1 MPGTPQDTNIA
12 TKPVGFLQ
20 DDQGNNSSMRLMAII
35 SLCSAIAFSCAVF
48 WRINQNYTEKATEQ
62 GRYLKLI
69 EQEVSKKDAPHL
81 ERIIS
86 SVERLDQL
94 NQTEKGEEGMAIIY
108 AFLGAAFGGKSV
120 QKLAEAKGSQSAPTK
135 PKPMATPANGP

>member
-1 MPGTPQDTNIA
+1 MVGTPQDTNIA

-69 EQEVSKKDAPHL
+69 EQEVSKDAPDL

-135 PKPMATPANGP
+135 PKTIANPGSSP

>member
-1 MPGTPQDTNIA
+1 M
-12 TKPVGFLQ
+12 VGFLQ
-20 DDQGNNSSMRLMAII
+20 DDQGNNSSMRLMAIL
-35 SLCSAIAFSCAVF
+35 SLFSAIAFSGAVF
-48 WRINQNYTEKATEQ
+48 WRINQNYIENATEQ

-69 EQEVSKKDAPHL
+69 EQEVSKDAPDL

-108 AFLGAAFGGKSV
+108 AFLGAAFGGKFV
-120 QKLAEAKGSQSAPTK
+120 QKFAEAKGSQSAP
-135 PKPMATPANGP
+135 N

>member
-1 MPGTPQDTNIA
+1 MVGTPQDTNIA

-20 DDQGNNSSMRLMAII
+20 DDKGNNSSMRLMAII
-35 SLCSAIAFSCAVF
+35 SLCSAIFFSGAVF
-48 WRINQNYTEKATEQ
+48 WRIHQNYTENAREQ
-62 GRYLKLI
+62 ARYLKLI
-69 EQEVSKKDAPHL
+69 EQEVSKDAPDL

-108 AFLGAAFGGKSV
+108 AFLGAAFGGKFV
-120 QKLAEAKGSQSAPTK
+120 QKLAEARGSQSAPTK
-135 PKPMATPANGP
+135 PKTIANPGSGP

>member
-1 MPGTPQDTNIA
+1 MVDTPQDTNIT

-35 SLCSAIAFSCAVF
+35 SLFSAIIFSGAVF
-48 WRINQNYTEKATEQ
+48 WRINQNYIENATEQ

-69 EQEVSKKDAPHL
+69 EQEVSKDAPDL

-108 AFLGAAFGGKSV
+108 AFLGAAFGGKFA
-120 QKLAEAKGSQSAPTK
+120 QKFAEAKGSLSAPTK
-135 PKPMATPANGP
+135 PKPIATPGIGP

>member
-1 MPGTPQDTNIA
+1 MT
-12 TKPVGFLQ
+12 TKQVGFLQ

-35 SLCSAIAFSCAVF
+35 SLFSAIIFSLAVF
-48 WRINQNYTEKATEQ
+48 WRINQNYTENATEQ

-69 EQEVSKKDAPHL
+69 EQEVSKDAPDL

-108 AFLGAAFGGKSV
+108 AFLAAAFGGKFV
-120 QKLAEAKGSQSAPTK
+120 QKFAEAKGSQSAPTK
-135 PKPMATPANGP
+135 PNEMATAANGP

>member
-1 MPGTPQDTNIA
+1 MT
-12 TKPVGFLQ
+12 TKQIGFLQ

-35 SLCSAIAFSCAVF
+35 SLFSAIAFSGAVF
-48 WRINQNYTEKATEQ
+48 WRINQNYIENATEQ

-69 EQEVSKKDAPHL
+69 EQEVSKDAPDL

-86 SVERLDQL
+86 SVEQLDKL

-108 AFLGAAFGGKSV
+108 AFLAAAFGGKFV
-120 QKLAEAKGSQSAPTK
+120 QKFAEAKGSQSAPTK
-135 PKPMATPANGP
+135 PNEMATAANGP

>member
-1 MPGTPQDTNIA
+1 MVDTPQDTKIT

-35 SLCSAIAFSCAVF
+35 SLFSAIIFSGAVF
-48 WRINQNYTEKATEQ
+48 WRINQNYIENATEQ

-69 EQEVSKKDAPHL
+69 EQEVSKDAPDL

-108 AFLGAAFGGKSV
+108 AFLGAAFGGKFA
-120 QKLAEAKGSQSAPTK
+120 QKFAEAQGSQSAPTK
-135 PKPMATPANGP
+135 PKPIATPGSGP

>member
-1 MPGTPQDTNIA
+1 MVGTPQDTNIA

-69 EQEVSKKDAPHL
+69 EQEVSKDAPDL

>member
-1 MPGTPQDTNIA
+1 MT
-12 TKPVGFLQ
+12 TKQIGFLQ

-35 SLCSAIAFSCAVF
+35 SLFSAIAFSGAVF

-69 EQEVSKKDAPHL
+69 EQEVSKDAPDL

-86 SVERLDQL
+86 SVEQLDKL

-108 AFLGAAFGGKSV
+108 AFLAAAFGGKFV
-120 QKLAEAKGSQSAPTK
+120 QKFAEAKGSQSAPTK
-135 PKPMATPANGP
+135 PNEMATAANGP

>member
-1 MPGTPQDTNIA
+1 MT
-12 TKPVGFLQ
+12 TKQIGFLQ

-35 SLCSAIAFSCAVF
+35 SLFSAIAFSGAVF
-48 WRINQNYTEKATEQ
+48 WRINQNYTENATEQ

-69 EQEVSKKDAPHL
+69 EQEVSKDAPDL

-86 SVERLDQL
+86 SVEQLDKL

-108 AFLGAAFGGKSV
+108 AFLAAAFGGKFV
-120 QKLAEAKGSQSAPTK
+120 QKFAEAKGSQSAPTK
-135 PKPMATPANGP
+135 PNEMATAANGP

>member
-1 MPGTPQDTNIA
+1 MSG
-12 TKPVGFLQ
+12 VGFLQ
-20 DDQGNNSSMRLMAII
+20 DDKGNNSSMRLMAIL
-35 SLCSAIAFSCAVF
+35 SLFSAIAFSGAVF
-48 WRINQNYTEKATEQ
+48 WRINQNYIENATEQ

-69 EQEVSKKDAPHL
+69 EQEVSKDAPDL

-135 PKPMATPANGP
+135 PNEMATAANGP